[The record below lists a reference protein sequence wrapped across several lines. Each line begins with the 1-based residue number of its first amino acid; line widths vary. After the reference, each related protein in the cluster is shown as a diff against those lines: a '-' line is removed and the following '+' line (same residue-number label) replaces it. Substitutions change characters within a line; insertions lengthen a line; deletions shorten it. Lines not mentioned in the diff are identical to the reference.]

1 MQMQLLLL
9 YLLGDPNP
17 AATPATNALK
27 PIEWMTLV
35 ALVVG
40 PMLAVGTQLW
50 WQRRKEKRDHKIWVF
65 STLMSLRANMLAPD
79 SVRALNLI
87 DVVFY
92 KNAKV
97 RARWKTMLDYLASDD
112 WKAQPVAQT
121 TLDKTKDFQAELLAQ
136 IAKDLGYKYDHTHI
150 KQNAYYPKVYNL
162 LDEDNTKLR
171 RLGIQVLD
179 GKASINV
186 VVQEPPH

>member
-1 MQMQLLLL
+1 MKMQLLLL
-9 YLLGDPNP
+9 YLLGNPNQT
-17 AATPATNALK
+17 ATPTTNALK

-50 WQRRKEKRDHKIWVF
+50 WQRRKEKRDQKIWVF
-65 STLMSLRANMLAPD
+65 STLMSLRAAMLTPE
-79 SVRALNLI
+79 SVRAYNLI

-92 KNAKV
+92 KNLEV
-97 RARWKTMLDYLASDD
+97 RERWKTLLDYLASDD
-112 WKAQPVAQT
+112 WKGETVEQKI
-121 TLDKTKDFQAELLAQ
+121 LDKTKDFQAELLSE

-150 KQNAYYPKVYNL
+150 KQNAYYPKKYNL
-162 LDEDNTKLR
+162 LDEDATKLR
-171 RLGIQVLD
+171 RLGIAVLD

-186 VVQEPPH
+186 VVQDPHP